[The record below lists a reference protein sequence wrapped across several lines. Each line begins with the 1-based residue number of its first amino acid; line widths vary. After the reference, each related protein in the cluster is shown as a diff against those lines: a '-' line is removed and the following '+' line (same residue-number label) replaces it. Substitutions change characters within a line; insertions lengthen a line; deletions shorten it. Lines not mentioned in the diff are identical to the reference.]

1 MLGIESYTNGTTSSP
16 FNDKLRLIR
25 FRKAKEHLKFLEE
38 IRLVPRWMYYF
49 AVIGWI
55 IAEVGVQI
63 GITLEGS
70 PWEELSV
77 ETSRL
82 AIIPLV
88 LLASIFAAAVL
99 FLIGYVNR
107 DAKRR
112 GMNSNLWT
120 LLVIVLLPAYLA
132 TGFIIYFWLREP
144 LPYDCPN
151 CGKTVNARFNFCP
164 ACQFNLRPSCSQC
177 RREVRLDDRF
187 CPYCAQDL
195 AEKPGEIF
203 TTPTTDHRPL
213 TT

>member
-1 MLGIESYTNGTTSSP
+1 MLGTENYTNGTASSP
-16 FNDKLRLIR
+16 FNNKLRLIR
-25 FRKAKEHLKFLEE
+25 FRRAKEHLKFWQE
-38 IRLVPRWMYYF
+38 IRLVPRWMFYF
-49 AVIGWI
+49 TIIGWL
-55 IAEVGVQI
+55 IAEVGAQI
-63 GITLEGS
+63 GISLEGS

-82 AIIPLV
+82 VMIPMVILVSII
-88 LLASIFAAAVL
+88 LAGLL

-151 CGKTVNARFNFCP
+151 CGKTVSARFNFCP

-177 RREVRLDDRF
+177 RREVRLDDRY
-187 CPYCAQDL
+187 CPYCANEL
-195 AEKPGEIF
+195 AQVTGEV
-203 TTPTTDHRPL
+203 PTA
-213 TT
+213 